1 MKVIWRNLNC
11 LVTVSCIDT
20 FRRHLDPGSV
30 SKLFI
35 CSLLGLLLITGPAL
49 AASIPMSGTVSV
61 NDPLLKQHGG
71 AAANQVGDYV
81 SSSGGFNGPYRY
93 YIEVPAGTARLV
105 VDIFDADVGMGG
117 AAEANAGRDR
127 TTSGNWTTTAYY
139 RLFNPSGTQVSTN
152 FTQGDSAGPAN
163 SDNAW
168 LTFYDSAT
176 PAAPQFV
183 AVATNT
189 GTTGTSLTIN
199 VPAGNVGDLLLLV
212 VSKDGNSAINTPAGW
227 NLASAKIV
235 LLERILARRS

>member
-1 MKVIWRNLNC
+1 MKVIGQNSHRWLI
-11 LVTVSCIDT
+11 VSLT
-20 FRRHLDPGSV
+20 YGFRPHLDPGFV

-35 CSLLGLLLITGPAL
+35 CSVLGLFLIVGSAL
-49 AASIPMSGTVSV
+49 AASIPISSTVSL

-93 YIEVPAGTARLV
+93 YIEVPAGTARLL

-152 FTQGDSAGPAN
+152 FTQGNATGPAN

-168 LTFYDSAT
+168 LTLYDSSADT
-176 PAAPQFV
+176 TAALAPQFV
-183 AVATNT
+183 AVQTNT
-189 GTTGTSLTIN
+189 GTSSTSLLIN
-199 VPAGNVGDLLLLV
+199 VPEAMWVICFSSKCPRMAIAQLTPRQAGLCLMEEYV
-212 VSKDGNSAINTPAGW
+212 
-227 NLASAKIV
+227 
-235 LLERILARRS
+235 